1 MVFRQGTIVM
11 IVMKTIILIARICI
25 TITLMRVNI
34 WMKIIKNNFMNKEFL
49 VDLMLVN
56 TEFTLEE
63 INEMEEWEILSYLG
77 LD

>member
-1 MVFRQGTIVM
+1 M
-11 IVMKTIILIARICI
+11 IT
-25 TITLMRVNI
+25 
-34 WMKIIKNNFMNKEFL
+34 IKNNFMNKEFL

>member
-1 MVFRQGTIVM
+1 
-11 IVMKTIILIARICI
+11 
-25 TITLMRVNI
+25 
-34 WMKIIKNNFMNKEFL
+34 MKIIKNKVMDKEFL

-56 TEFTLEE
+56 TEFTLDE

>member
-1 MVFRQGTIVM
+1 
-11 IVMKTIILIARICI
+11 
-25 TITLMRVNI
+25 
-34 WMKIIKNNFMNKEFL
+34 MKIIKNNFMDKEFL

-56 TEFTLEE
+56 TKFTLDE

>member
-1 MVFRQGTIVM
+1 
-11 IVMKTIILIARICI
+11 
-25 TITLMRVNI
+25 
-34 WMKIIKNNFMNKEFL
+34 MKIIKNNFMNKEFL

>member
-1 MVFRQGTIVM
+1 M
-11 IVMKTIILIARICI
+11 IT
-25 TITLMRVNI
+25 
-34 WMKIIKNNFMNKEFL
+34 IKNNFMNKEFL

-56 TEFTLEE
+56 TKFTLDE

>member
-1 MVFRQGTIVM
+1 
-11 IVMKTIILIARICI
+11 
-25 TITLMRVNI
+25 
-34 WMKIIKNNFMNKEFL
+34 MNKEFL

>member
-1 MVFRQGTIVM
+1 MD
-11 IVMKTIILIARICI
+11 
-25 TITLMRVNI
+25 
-34 WMKIIKNNFMNKEFL
+34 KEFL

-56 TEFTLEE
+56 TEFTLDE